1 MWLVGPSQFVWGL
14 CISVSSVVAGR
25 VATKIPR
32 TFLVVVGALGDA
44 SVILFL
50 IFWERVPSYAVVF
63 VMSIVFGVG
72 LGVWNTAP
80 ASECLRL
87 LHQHFQYICIV
98 HNVYNSVQ
106 NKVYNYYLVPINTH
120 VFDRVRKS
128 DTHFYRSFLP
138 TFSPSLSFLCCL
150 LHLYVRLLRCRC

>member
-1 MWLVGPSQFVWGL
+1 MTECFGVWLVGPSQFVWGL
-14 CISVSSVVAGR
+14 CISVSSVVVGR

-63 VMSIVFGVG
+63 VMSVVFGLG

-80 ASECLRL
+80 ASECLCP
-87 LHQHFQYICIV
+87 LHLHFQYIRIV
-98 HNVYNSVQ
+98 NSVCNSVQ
-106 NKVYNYYLVPINTH
+106 NKVQL
-120 VFDRVRKS
+120 
-128 DTHFYRSFLP
+128 FL
-138 TFSPSLSFLCCL
+138 LFLL
-150 LHLYVRLLRCRC
+150 IPMY